1 MNDLLVM
8 AYIVLGLIGALGI
21 TLFIGTVYALM
32 VNASQLDHE
41 SDADRINND
50 LANELRTMTR
60 KLNDPS

>member
-32 VNASQLDHE
+32 VNASQLDNE